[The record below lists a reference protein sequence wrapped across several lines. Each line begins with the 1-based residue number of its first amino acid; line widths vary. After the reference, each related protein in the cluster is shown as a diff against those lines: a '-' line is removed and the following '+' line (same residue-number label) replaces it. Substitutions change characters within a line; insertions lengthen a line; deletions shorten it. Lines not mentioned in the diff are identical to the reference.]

1 MQFAERCARVCW
13 LATCGHDSFAKTSHH
28 AAIVRHEITRP
39 IFLLTIAAALP
50 LAAAKA
56 QSAPSATLGIF
67 RGEGDVGQPSVL
79 GAGALRYD
87 PRKKTYAVT
96 GGGANMW
103 ATSDHFHYVWIRMTG
118 DVALEATVR
127 FTGSAPATGKPDPH
141 RKACLV
147 IRQSLDPDAP
157 YADAATHGDGLTSLQ
172 WRDAKGGVTHEVQ
185 SSVVAPQ
192 RLRVEKHGDYVSMY
206 VGSGVGPVRP
216 AGGAA
221 RVSFTGDFYVGL
233 AVSAHDTTRLET
245 ATFSNVSLARLAP
258 STGATT
264 IVNTVETISLR
275 SKDRRAAAVVT
286 QAGPIGEAF
295 WYPDTT
301 RTVYFRGALDRLF
314 RVQADYPGQ
323 PTKSGRLATPQP
335 VKLVLSRCDT
345 CTVADTGRRWSV
357 ADGAP
362 RGDAVP
368 PATLTVRRGAGGAWS
383 DALMPVLN
391 SLARWSPDGAALVY
405 ANERDGQLYLM
416 RATAREPIRVTTRG
430 RTAHPEISPDG
441 QWIYFDSD
449 RGGTRQLWRLKL
461 DGGAAEQLTTGALES
476 AQPHVSPDG
485 RTVAFVAFEP
495 GAAPARGLRHAHLRL
510 LSLVTGAVDE
520 LAQLLGGEGTLDA
533 YPWAPNGQYL
543 TFVSYQAVSR

>member
-1 MQFAERCARVCW
+1 M
-13 LATCGHDSFAKTSHH
+13 
-28 AAIVRHEITRP
+28 RHEISRRTILP
-39 IFLLTIAAALP
+39 LAIAAALP
-50 LAAAKA
+50 LTSAVAPA
-56 QSAPSATLGIF
+56 QSAPSATLGVF
-67 RGEGDVGQPSVL
+67 RGQSDVGRPSML
-79 GAGALRYD
+79 GAGVLRYD
-87 PRKKTYAVT
+87 PRRKTYIVT

-103 ATSDHFHYVWIRMTG
+103 STSDHFHYVWIRMSG

-127 FTGSAPATGKPDPH
+127 FTGSVPRTGKADPH

-147 IRQSLDPDAP
+147 IRQSLDADAA

-172 WRDAKGGVTHEVQ
+172 WRDAKGEETHEVE

-192 RLRVEKHGDYVSMY
+192 RLRVEKRGEYVSMS
-206 VGSGVGPVRP
+206 VASGAGPLKP

-221 RVSFTGDFYVGL
+221 RVPFTGEFYVGL

-245 ATFSNVSLARLAP
+245 ATFSNVSLTKLAP
-258 STGATT
+258 VTGATT

-275 SKDRRAAAVVT
+275 SRDRRAAAVLA

-295 WYPDTT
+295 WYPDST

-323 PTKSGRLATPQP
+323 PTASGRLATPQP

-345 CTVADTGRRWSV
+345 CAVADTGRRWSV
-357 ADGAP
+357 VESPSRGDGA
-362 RGDAVP
+362 RS
-368 PATLTVRRGAGGAWS
+368 ATLTVKRPAGGAWG

-391 SLARWSPDGAALVY
+391 SLARWSPDGSALVY
-405 ANERDGQLYLM
+405 ANERDGQLYLV
-416 RATAREPIRVTTRG
+416 RATSPEPIRVTTRG
-430 RTAHPEISPDG
+430 RNAHPAISPDG

-449 RGGTRQLWRLKL
+449 RGGSRQLWRLKL
-461 DGGAAEQLTTGALES
+461 DGGAAEQLTTGELES

-485 RTVAFVAFEP
+485 RAVAFVSFAP
-495 GAAPARGLRHAHLRL
+495 RAAPTRGLRDAQLRL
-510 LSLVTGAVDE
+510 LSLVTGAIDQ
-520 LAQLLGGEGTLDA
+520 LAQLVGGEGTLNA

-543 TFVSYQAVSR
+543 AFVSYQAVSK